1 MTKFYKLNNECIK
14 DRNNLTLNYEIK
26 KLNEFWLFVND
37 TFYFFKNFINFLL
50 FKKFIDM
57 CQLIEICVAIFILTC
72 VSLNF

>member
-26 KLNEFWLFVND
+26 KLNEFWLFVKD